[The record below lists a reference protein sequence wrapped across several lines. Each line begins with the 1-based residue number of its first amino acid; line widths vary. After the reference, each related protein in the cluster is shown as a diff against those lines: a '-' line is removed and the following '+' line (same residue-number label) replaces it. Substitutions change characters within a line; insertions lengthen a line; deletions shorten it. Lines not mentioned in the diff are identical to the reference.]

1 MNHLGKLKSNF
12 FHSLDGLKVL
22 WREHSFR
29 VECYV
34 FVPLILVL
42 SWVDISTTQRAL
54 AIVFMFLVLITEG
67 LNTAIEIVCNR
78 ITTEIDPGIKAAKDV
93 ASAAVMLMNIAL
105 FIYIFLILFWV

>member
-54 AIVFMFLVLITEG
+54 AIVLMFLVLITEG

-105 FIYIFLILFWV
+105 FIYICLILFWA